1 MNDELLAPR
10 LDELARTPI
19 LLVGAEFDGTLA
31 PVDPDPAAVV
41 ADPKGMAA
49 LRTLAE
55 LPETHAAIL
64 SGRALSDLAK
74 RAQGSPRV
82 QLVGSHGG
90 EIAPAGTHALTD
102 EQSRALE
109 RARAAVVR
117 AAELLPGA
125 IVEVKPAGVAFHF
138 RRAEAAAAEAVV
150 AHLRAE
156 LTALPSVSLRAGRK
170 FLEASVQEADLGRAL
185 DRLRRHVGA
194 TGVLFLG
201 DELSDEE
208 AFRVLGAGDLGVN
221 VGDGDNAARHRVA
234 DPAAVALLLDRLVER
249 RRAHL
254 AAAIAVP
261 IERHA
266 MLSDQRTA
274 LLVTPAGRI
283 TWGCLPRIDSAALFA
298 DLLGGPSR
306 GFFDVAAADG
316 APPTGQ
322 RYVDST
328 LIVETSWPTFKVT
341 DYLDAS
347 AGRAFQR
354 AGRTDLLRVVEGSG
368 VARIVFAPRVDFGRS
383 PTRLRAAE
391 GGLIV
396 EGLRESCVLH
406 APGVPFRMNDAGPHD
421 TAVADVELGSAPL
434 VLELRYGTNSL
445 AAAPDAEA
453 TRRART
459 ATIWSA
465 WTKSLQLPRTAPEL
479 CLRSALTL
487 KALTSGPSGAIAAA
501 ATTSLPEQVG
511 GVRNWDYRLCWPRDA
526 AIAATALAGL
536 GATGPGLKLLDWMLA
551 ILDRV
556 EPGSVVAPVYT
567 VSGGYVGTEGELS
580 DFSGYR
586 DSKPVRVGNAA
597 AQQLQ
602 LDVYGPIVELLAVLS
617 RRGAP
622 LSYEHWRMV
631 EAIVDAVA
639 AHWQEPDHGIWELRG
654 PLRHHVHTKTMCWL
668 ALDRACTVA
677 GYVGR
682 TCSEWNALRDAL
694 AAEIVARGP
703 RSSDQSF
710 GAIYGGADT
719 DAAALWVGL
728 SGLLAPDDPRFV
740 ATVAR
745 VERELLQP
753 PTVYRYHYDD
763 GLPGLEGG
771 FNLCTTW
778 LIRAYAKL
786 GRKADAQRLFDQY
799 AAIAGPLGLFAEEHD
814 PVHGVALGNYP
825 QAYSHAGLIEA
836 ALAIDGA

>member
-1 MNDELLAPR
+1 MDESLLAPR
-10 LDELARTPI
+10 LEELARTPI

-31 PVDPDPAAVV
+31 AVDADPSAVV
-41 ADPKGMAA
+41 ADPVGMAA
-49 LRTLAE
+49 LRTLAD

-64 SGRALSDLAK
+64 SGRALADLAR
-74 RAQGSPRV
+74 RAAGAPRV

-90 EIAPAGTHALTD
+90 EIAPAASHALSD

-117 AAELLPGA
+117 AAESLAGA
-125 IVEVKPAGVAFHF
+125 LVEEKPAGVAFHY
-138 RRAEAAAAEAVV
+138 RRADAAAAEPVV
-150 AHLRAE
+150 ARLRAE
-156 LTALPSVSLRAGRK
+156 LTALPTVKLRTGRK
-170 FLEASVQEADLGRAL
+170 LLEASVEEADLGRAL
-185 DRLRRHVGA
+185 ERLRRHVGA
-194 TGVLFLG
+194 TGVVFIGDDVTDEDAFQTLG
-201 DELSDEE
+201 K
-208 AFRVLGAGDLGVN
+208 GDLGVK
-221 VGDGDNAARHRVA
+221 VGDGDSVALHRVA
-234 DPAAVALLLDRLVER
+234 DPAAVARLLAGLVER
-249 RRAHL
+249 RRAYL
-254 AAAIAVP
+254 DSSVSVP
-261 IERHA
+261 IEHHA
-266 MLSDQRTA
+266 LLSDQRTA

-298 DLLGGPSR
+298 ELLGGPTR
-306 GFFDVAAADG
+306 GFFEVRSADG
-316 APPTGQ
+316 APPTDQ
-322 RYVDST
+322 RYVDTT
-328 LIVETSWPTFKVT
+328 LILETSWPTFKVT

-347 AGRAFQR
+347 GGRAFQR

-396 EGLRESCVLH
+396 EGLREACVLH
-406 APGVPFRMNDAGPHD
+406 APGVPFRMNDDGPHD
-421 TAVADVELGSAPL
+421 IAVADVELGSAPL

-445 AAAPDAEA
+445 AAPPDAEA

-501 ATTSLPEQVG
+501 ATTSLPEQIG

-536 GATGPGLKLLDWMLA
+536 GATGPGLKLLDWMLG

-580 DFSGYR
+580 EFSGYR
-586 DSKPVRVGNAA
+586 DSRPVRVGNAA

-622 LSYEHWRMV
+622 LSFEHWRMV
-631 EAIVDAVA
+631 EAIVESVA
-639 AHWQEPDHGIWELRG
+639 AHWQEPDHGIWEVRG
-654 PLRHHVHTKTMCWL
+654 PLRHHVHTKAMCWL

-682 TCSEWNALRDAL
+682 TCSDWLALRTAI
-694 AAEIVARGP
+694 AEEITTKGP
-703 RSSDQSF
+703 RPSDQSF
-710 GAIYGGADT
+710 GAIYGGAES

-728 SGLLAPDDPRFV
+728 SGLLPPDDPRFV

-745 VERELLQP
+745 VERELLVP
-753 PTVYRYHYDD
+753 PTVYRYRYDD

-778 LIRAYAKL
+778 LIRAYALL
-786 GRKADAQRLFDQY
+786 GRKADAKKLFEQF
-799 AAIAGPLGLFAEEHD
+799 AAVAGPLGLFAEEHD
-814 PVHGVALGNYP
+814 PVHDVALGNYP

-836 ALAIDGA
+836 ALAIDGG